1 MTLSLSVSRS
11 VSVCLSV
18 SLSGEGRAVA
28 QAFSACEQIYRFET
42 ARLGGLR
49 ERVDSVEIHVLD
61 TDSVEI
67 HVLDTDVEN
76 AKKMWARVRGHTQT
90 LPIIWRQPHAESPS
104 GSASAGTVPGVI
116 TPGQPRGPNVGDLH

>member
-49 ERVDSVEIHVLD
+49 ERV
-61 TDSVEI
+61 DSVEI